1 MRAYST
7 LFAGLLFSTAV
18 AQPCANFQA
27 CFVPSG
33 AGTSSFFF
41 NNCTPNE
48 GGTQFVWSFGDGS
61 VSTQVAPTH
70 EFTAPGQYEV
80 CLTAYWQNCE
90 DSTCTVIT
98 IANGDPCLQLNAD
111 FGWTNTPNGS
121 QFSNGTSGTGMS
133 TTFSWSFGDG
143 STSNDAQ
150 PFHTYSESGVYEVC
164 LLAISVYPGPIP
176 TGVIVCTAEHCDLV
190 EVGGIPPCDPNFDV
204 VLATTGITGN
214 VVQFVATSNHT
225 NTYFLWNFGDGME
238 GYGSTESHTYA
249 QGGTYTVCVAG
260 WYYNELAQDSCWAE
274 SCATI
279 TVAGGDPCEGLEAC
293 FEALPLSA
301 NTFFFNNC
309 STPSVA
315 SSFIWDLGDGS
326 TSTVFGPV
334 HTYMS
339 PGIYTVCQI
348 TTWPGGCT
356 DEVCHTITAGEDPC
370 DQLEACMIVNDM
382 GNNAFLFEN
391 CSSIIGS
398 VQFVWDF
405 GDGEQANGLATEH
418 TYALPGSYTA
428 CLTAYWQNC
437 VDSTCTTV
445 IVDGGVPC
453 AGLEA
458 DFIHFTTP
466 NGTAFSNTTTGTG
479 LQTTFFWTFGDGSSS
494 NDAQPFHT
502 YAANGVYEACLQVV
516 SIFELPGGGV
526 ITCVDDTCMTVMIG
540 EPSPCDDLDAGF
552 FASSAGLGVNFA
564 NDVIDLS
571 WTYQWY
577 FGDGTEG
584 YGPNPYHTFPG
595 AGAYQVCLVVSAW
608 DPVTQDSCFADHCEM
623 VLISGGNPCDS
634 LSTCFES
641 IELTAGGYY
650 FENCT
655 GLLPGALFIWDFGD
669 GSTINGFHAEHQY
682 DQPGTYTVCLYAYW
696 QNCADTTCTTI
707 TVGATDPC
715 AGLQAGFTWNTTPN
729 GTLFSNGT
737 AGTGFQTSFIWDFG
751 DGASSSDAQ
760 PFHTYAANGV
770 YEACLQVISIFE
782 LPDGGVITCV
792 DDTCMTVVIGEPSP
806 CDDLDAGFFASSAG
820 LGVNFAN
827 DVITNQWTYL
837 WYFGDDTDGDGPNP
851 YHTYA
856 EPGTYQVCLV
866 VYAWDPIAQDTCFAD
881 HCELVIVSGNDP
893 CDALE
898 ACMIVSDQGNNAF
911 LFENC
916 SSIIQG
922 AQFEWDFGDGNLDG
936 GVIADHVYAQPGT
949 YTVCLTAF
957 WQNCVDSTCTMVI
970 VGSGD
975 PCADLEA
982 DFVHFTTPNGTA
994 FSNSTTGAGLQT
1006 TFFWTFGDG
1015 SSSNDAQPFHTYAAN
1030 GVYEACLQVV
1040 SIFELTGGGVITC
1053 VDETCMTVVIGEPS
1067 PCDDLDAGFIASG
1080 GLTGMNFANEVI
1092 DLSWTYQWQ
1101 FGDGTE
1107 GLGPNPYHT
1116 FPGAGTYQVCLVVSA
1131 WDPVTQDTC
1140 FAENCELIVVSNG
1153 DLCDSLVAC
1162 FEALPFE
1169 NGVYFFQN
1177 CTQELPIGAS
1187 ANYFWDFGDGSTSD
1201 AMEPD
1206 HVFAPGT
1213 YTVCLTVE
1221 QGNCAD
1227 STCTTIVVG
1236 GGFGCNPDFACTFT
1250 YDAQGTI
1257 VVFFGTANFVLDGV
1271 VWDFGDGTDG
1281 YTNTITHLYEPP
1293 GPYEVCMNAWYWNE
1307 AEQDTCWTQFCELV
1321 DLSVGLAD
1329 ASTSSINVFPIPA
1342 HDAIQVTGL
1351 PANTQLRLFALD
1363 GRLVRTERA
1372 STSVHSIP
1380 VVDLAPAAYVL
1391 RMDVDGQAVYRKI
1404 MVE

>member
-516 SIFELPGGGV
+516 SIFEL
-526 ITCVDDTCMTVMIG
+526 
-540 EPSPCDDLDAGF
+540 
-552 FASSAGLGVNFA
+552 
-564 NDVIDLS
+564 
-571 WTYQWY
+571 
-577 FGDGTEG
+577 
-584 YGPNPYHTFPG
+584 
-595 AGAYQVCLVVSAW
+595 
-608 DPVTQDSCFADHCEM
+608 
-623 VLISGGNPCDS
+623 
-634 LSTCFES
+634 
-641 IELTAGGYY
+641 
-650 FENCT
+650 
-655 GLLPGALFIWDFGD
+655 
-669 GSTINGFHAEHQY
+669 
-682 DQPGTYTVCLYAYW
+682 
-696 QNCADTTCTTI
+696 
-707 TVGATDPC
+707 
-715 AGLQAGFTWNTTPN
+715 
-729 GTLFSNGT
+729 
-737 AGTGFQTSFIWDFG
+737 
-751 DGASSSDAQ
+751 
-760 PFHTYAANGV
+760 
-770 YEACLQVISIFE
+770 
-782 LPDGGVITCV
+782 
-792 DDTCMTVVIGEPSP
+792 
-806 CDDLDAGFFASSAG
+806 
-820 LGVNFAN
+820 
-827 DVITNQWTYL
+827 
-837 WYFGDDTDGDGPNP
+837 
-851 YHTYA
+851 
-856 EPGTYQVCLV
+856 
-866 VYAWDPIAQDTCFAD
+866 
-881 HCELVIVSGNDP
+881 
-893 CDALE
+893 
-898 ACMIVSDQGNNAF
+898 
-911 LFENC
+911 
-916 SSIIQG
+916 
-922 AQFEWDFGDGNLDG
+922 
-936 GVIADHVYAQPGT
+936 
-949 YTVCLTAF
+949 
-957 WQNCVDSTCTMVI
+957 
-970 VGSGD
+970 
-975 PCADLEA
+975 
-982 DFVHFTTPNGTA
+982 
-994 FSNSTTGAGLQT
+994 
-1006 TFFWTFGDG
+1006 
-1015 SSSNDAQPFHTYAAN
+1015 
-1030 GVYEACLQVV
+1030 
-1040 SIFELTGGGVITC
+1040 TGGGVITC